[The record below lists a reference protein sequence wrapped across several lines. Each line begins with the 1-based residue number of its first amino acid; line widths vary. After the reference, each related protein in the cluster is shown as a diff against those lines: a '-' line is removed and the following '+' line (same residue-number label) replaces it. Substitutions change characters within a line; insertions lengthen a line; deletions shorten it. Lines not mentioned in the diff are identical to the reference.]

1 MIVLKIYLFWVRE
14 ENTTYQTL
22 IKTFKYWNWCFLF
35 SFKNQPFQL
44 EVNKSNKILH
54 VRCQQS
60 TITLYTKCGAI
71 SRNAFSYDLFGQS
84 VLTAGH
90 ESKKNEN
97 NSFSVWINSKTAIY
111 FKTYWRLFVQ
121 CTYTCMTY
129 INSIHWNVKK
139 CAFHFRGLIFKHN
152 SNFFKSSCVAN
163 QDSFRV

>member
-1 MIVLKIYLFWVRE
+1 MMILKIYLFWVRE
-14 ENTTYQTL
+14 ENKTYQTL

-97 NSFSVWINSKTAIY
+97 NIFSVCINSKTAIY
-111 FKTYWRLFVQ
+111 FKSYWRLFVQ
-121 CTYTCMTY
+121 CTYLNFNMHRATLSQHEEVY
-129 INSIHWNVKK
+129 DIYQQHPLK
-139 CAFHFRGLIFKHN
+139 C
-152 SNFFKSSCVAN
+152 
-163 QDSFRV
+163 